1 MKVYA
6 FEDSTVPALGP
17 PVMARPA
24 CDITVGTE
32 TLYEMLTRF
41 GQVHRIVR
49 PHLKQYLLDLGNA
62 RTPFWGSSKHHA
74 QSCATND
81 EQVLFVN
88 ARLIPSRDHLVTI
101 QKLLDAG
108 RCCKIYAGNAIA
120 AAVVNQKDFQSFIK
134 TVSSEDGL
142 LIQFLSDIS
151 APIIDGELD
160 LIESPEDF
168 LTAHEQVIDGMA
180 ALAIDSGH
188 YIELRPGLYQE
199 KNTGLKQTSTIDD
212 FIAIRSGP
220 VLLDDGASVGPFC
233 CFDGP
238 IKVGSQS
245 KIHPHSWLGPATIIG
260 RDCRVAGEVTATVM
274 ESFSN
279 KSHDGFLGHSH
290 LVSWVNLGAGTVTAN
305 LKVSYGMI
313 NLYPSEKNIIKT
325 KRQFFG
331 MLCGD
336 FTKTA
341 VRTALPCGALIG
353 PASTLAGDPP
363 TAVRPFTTDLGGN
376 HPITTA
382 TVDQLATALERMMHR
397 RGKHFHPADRNLL
410 TSMLAAENKN
420 IKIYNCA

>member
-1 MKVYA
+1 MKVYV
-6 FEDSTVPALGP
+6 FEDSTVPVLGP
-17 PVMARPA
+17 LVMARPA

-62 RTPFWGSSKHHA
+62 RTPFWGSSKQHG

-88 ARLIPSRDHLVTI
+88 ARLIPSRPHLVTI
-101 QKLLDAG
+101 QKLLNAG

-120 AAVVNQKDFQSFIK
+120 AAVVNQKDYKAFIK

-142 LIQFLSDIS
+142 LIQFLSDVS

-168 LTAHEQVIDGMA
+168 LTAHERVIEGMA

-199 KNTGLKQTSTIDD
+199 KNTGLKRSSTIDD
-212 FIAIRSGP
+212 FITIRSGP
-220 VLLDDGASVGPFC
+220 VLLEDGVSIGPFC

-290 LVSWVNLGAGTVTAN
+290 LGSWVNLGAGTVTAN

-313 NLYPSEKNIIKT
+313 NLYPSEKNVIKT

-353 PASTLAGDPP
+353 PAATLAGNPP
-363 TAVRPFTTDLGGN
+363 AAVRPFTTDLGGK

-382 TVDQLATALERMMHR
+382 TVDQIAVALKRMMHR
-397 RGKHFHPADRNLL
+397 RGIHFHQADQNLL

>member
-120 AAVVNQKDFQSFIK
+120 AAVVNQKDYQSFIK
-134 TVSSEDGL
+134 TVSPEDGL

-199 KNTGLKQTSTIDD
+199 KNIGLKQTSTIDD

-220 VLLDDGASVGPFC
+220 VLLDDGARVGPFC

-290 LVSWVNLGAGTVTAN
+290 LGSWVKPGCRHSHREPQGELWNDQSLPLRKKCHQNKATILWN
-305 LKVSYGMI
+305 
-313 NLYPSEKNIIKT
+313 
-325 KRQFFG
+325 
-331 MLCGD
+331 
-336 FTKTA
+336 
-341 VRTALPCGALIG
+341 ALW
-353 PASTLAGDPP
+353 
-363 TAVRPFTTDLGGN
+363 
-376 HPITTA
+376 
-382 TVDQLATALERMMHR
+382 
-397 RGKHFHPADRNLL
+397 
-410 TSMLAAENKN
+410 
-420 IKIYNCA
+420 

>member
-1 MKVYA
+1 MGHVRNYTIGDVLSRYKWQKGFNVLHPMGWDSFGLPAENAAKVNNLDPKDWTEKNISNMKSQLKKLGLSIDWDR
-6 FEDSTVPALGP
+6 EIST
-17 PVMARPA
+17 
-24 CDITVGTE
+24 C
-32 TLYEMLTRF
+32 
-41 GQVHRIVR
+41 
-49 PHLKQYLLDLGNA
+49 
-62 RTPFWGSSKHHA
+62 
-74 QSCATND
+74 
-81 EQVLFVN
+81 
-88 ARLIPSRDHLVTI
+88 
-101 QKLLDAG
+101 
-108 RCCKIYAGNAIA
+108 
-120 AAVVNQKDFQSFIK
+120 
-134 TVSSEDGL
+134 SEDYYKHQQKFFLEL
-142 LIQFLSDIS
+142 LEKKLVYRKENYVNWD
-151 APIIDGELD
+151 PIDETVL
-160 LIESPEDF
+160 
-168 LTAHEQVIDGMA
+168 ANEQVIDGMA

-290 LVSWVNLGAGTVTAN
+290 LGSWVNLGAGTVTAN

>member
-6 FEDSTVPALGP
+6 FEDSTVPSLGP
-17 PVMARPA
+17 LVMARPV
-24 CDITVGTE
+24 CDITIGTE

-49 PHLKQYLLDLGNA
+49 PHLKQYLLDLSNA
-62 RTPFWGSSKHHA
+62 RTPFWGSSKQHA
-74 QSCATND
+74 QSWATND

-88 ARLIPSRDHLVTI
+88 ARLIPSRPHLVTI

-108 RCCKIYAGNAIA
+108 RCCKIYAGNEIA
-120 AAVVNQKDFQSFIK
+120 AALINQKDYKAFIK

-168 LTAHEQVIDGMA
+168 LTAHEQVIEGMA
-180 ALAIDSGH
+180 ALAIDSGN
-188 YIELRPGLYQE
+188 YIELQPGLYQE
-199 KNTGLKQTSTIDD
+199 KNTRLKQTSTIDD
-212 FIAIRSGP
+212 LITIRSGP
-220 VLLDDGASVGPFC
+220 VLLEDGSSVGPFC

-245 KIHPHSWLGPATIIG
+245 KIHPHSWLGPATVIG
-260 RDCRVAGEVTATVM
+260 KDCRVAGEVTATVM

-290 LVSWVNLGAGTVTAN
+290 LGSWVNLGAGTVTAN

-353 PASTLAGDPP
+353 PASTLAGNPP

-397 RGKHFHPADRNLL
+397 RGEHFHPADRNLL
-410 TSMLAAENKN
+410 TSMLAAENKD
-420 IKIYNCA
+420 IKIYICA